1 MVNRIWRLRFPARWY
16 KTSLSGG
23 EKRDFSMS
31 KLILASLL
39 VLGVTA
45 FAEKPE
51 YCGNYPPDRSPLEC
65 RDGDDSQVVIIEDD
79 GTVGEVPE
87 ICKLGYFTE
96 DTLPEE
102 CRGFDAPELP
112 SAIITLRRKRG

>member
-1 MVNRIWRLRFPARWY
+1 
-16 KTSLSGG
+16 
-23 EKRDFSMS
+23 MS

-112 SAIITLRRKRG
+112 SGPLDGDTGPGWIDTGDGGNGFPELPPELN